1 MSQMLA
7 YRGFSLQKT
16 ANSTKILITLF
27 LGMTAI
33 ATTVGVIMYHVR
45 TGLSAAGGME
55 YYVAEGEPAHSM
67 LELLDATHPHLF
79 TMAFLVF
86 VLGHIFALTRV
97 TSKTK
102 TRLAL
107 MAFGSVLLDAA
118 APWIITY
125 FWPVFSTV
133 QLLNTAVLSGVI
145 LAYLAVPMYEMW
157 LASPATAYV
166 PVSTEETS

>member
-27 LGMTAI
+27 LGMTAV

-45 TGLSAAGGME
+45 TGLSAVGGME
-55 YYVAEGEPAHSM
+55 YYVEDGESAHSM

-86 VLGHIFALTRV
+86 ILGHIFALTRV
-97 TSKTK
+97 TSRTK
-102 TRLAL
+102 TRLAFL
-107 MAFGSVLLDAA
+107 AFGSVMLDAA

-125 FWPVFSTV
+125 LWPLFSTI

-145 LAYLAVPMYEMW
+145 LAYLAVPTYEMW
-157 LASPATAYV
+157 LASAQVPA
-166 PVSTEETS
+166 PSLEQQ

>member
-16 ANSTKILITLF
+16 ANSTKVLISLF

-45 TGLSAAGGME
+45 TGLSAVGAAQ
-55 YYVAEGEPAHSM
+55 YYVTDGESAHSM

-118 APWIITY
+118 APWIISY
-125 FWPVFSTV
+125 IWPFFSTV

-157 LASPATAYV
+157 LASPQ
-166 PVSTEETS
+166 PVS